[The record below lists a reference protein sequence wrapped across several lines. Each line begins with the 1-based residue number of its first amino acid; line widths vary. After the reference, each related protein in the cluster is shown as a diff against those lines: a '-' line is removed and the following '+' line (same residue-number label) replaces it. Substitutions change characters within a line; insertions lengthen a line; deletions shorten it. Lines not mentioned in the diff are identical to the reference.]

1 MPGIFFTQD
10 GMISRYAPVNAKAG
24 IKDADAAVG
33 FGVIKVVTFVLEDG
47 FRTQDGKSVGK
58 AAGNEE
64 LAVVVFCQFDCHML
78 AISGTSFADV
88 NGHIQYSALHAAYQ
102 FALGERGTLEMQSA
116 HDSVAGFAFIVLYKM
131 NFSYFTVEIL
141 LRIRFEEITAVILKQ
156 TRLDND
162 HAFNLCGNYFHN
174 LLKVQITFS
183 GTFYLIDHA
192 DQVFAVLVFQHGLC
206 KFA

>member
-78 AISGTSFADV
+78 AISGTSFADAT
-88 NGHIQYSALHAAYQ
+88 SSTAP
-102 FALGERGTLEMQSA
+102 
-116 HDSVAGFAFIVLYKM
+116 
-131 NFSYFTVEIL
+131 FTQRTSL
-141 LRIRFEEITAVILKQ
+141 LWVKGGRWKCSPRMTP
-156 TRLDND
+156 
-162 HAFNLCGNYFHN
+162 
-174 LLKVQITFS
+174 
-183 GTFYLIDHA
+183 
-192 DQVFAVLVFQHGLC
+192 
-206 KFA
+206 